1 MPLTSAGRPP
11 TIAIDGPA
19 AAGKS
24 TVARAVASRLG
35 LSYVDTGAMYR
46 SLTLSALETG
56 VDPEDE
62 AGLAALAA
70 RTRITFRPASEPG
83 GAQRVEL
90 NGRDVTTAI
99 RSVEVDRAVSAV
111 SRHGAV
117 RDWFREEQRALAGPG
132 GVVME
137 GRDIGTVVLP
147 DADVKVFLDANLDCR
162 VRRRFRELQGRGFRP
177 EAEQVRLDMER
188 RDSIDANRDTAPLV
202 AAPDA
207 LVIDTT
213 DKSLE
218 RVIEEVIASC
228 RERLGRGP
236 R

>member
-1 MPLTSAGRPP
+1 MTSAGRAP

-56 VDPEDE
+56 IDPEDE

-70 RTRITFRPASEPG
+70 KTKITFRPSPVHG
-83 GAQRVEL
+83 GVQRVEL
-90 NGRDVTTAI
+90 NDRDVTTRI
-99 RSVEVDRAVSAV
+99 RDRSVDHAVSIV
-111 SRHGAV
+111 SRHPAV
-117 RDWFREEQRALAGPG
+117 RDWFREAQRALAGGG

-147 DADVKVFLDANLDCR
+147 DADVKVFLDGSLDCR
-162 VRRRFRELQGRGFRP
+162 VVRRFRELEGRGFRP
-177 EAEQVRLDMER
+177 VAEQVRTDMER
-188 RDSIDANRDTAPLV
+188 RDVIDTTRDTAPLA

-207 LVIDTT
+207 VIVDTT
-213 DKSLE
+213 DKTLE
-218 RVIEEVIASC
+218 EVVEEVIAIC
-228 RERLGRGP
+228 RTGLGRGP
-236 R
+236 T